1 MRTGYLNS
9 NVCKTDETMSQ
20 VNDSK
25 AFRLFLDCRVVQSYV
40 LAATMF
46 VSRPTALLAALTAFV
61 VALPPGQF
69 VHYPLLMDE
78 NTFRSVCSNPLHY

>member
-1 MRTGYLNS
+1 
-9 NVCKTDETMSQ
+9 
-20 VNDSK
+20 
-25 AFRLFLDCRVVQSYV
+25 
-40 LAATMF
+40 MF

-78 NTFRSVCSNPLHY
+78 NTFRVPSEYAKRRPTALRNCFLSPVQCLLPVDDRRFSKFHKRFIYSF